1 MAITYNLYVDQG
13 STFTVSINLTESD
26 NSAKDLTGH
35 SARSQMRR
43 SYYSVSNTQ
52 FSANVTDAAN
62 GVITL
67 ALTDAQTSA
76 LKPGRYVYDIEL
88 ASPANVITRI
98 IEGIVV
104 VSPEAT
110 K

>member
-1 MAITYNLYVDQG
+1 MAINYNLYVDQG
-13 STFTVSINLTESD
+13 STYTVSINLTDSD
-26 NSAKDLTGH
+26 NSAKDLTNH

-52 FSANVTDAAN
+52 FSANITDAAN

-67 ALTDAQTSA
+67 SLTDSQTSN
-76 LKPGRYVYDIEL
+76 LKAGRYVYDVEL
-88 ASPANVITRI
+88 ISPANVITRI

-104 VSPEAT
+104 ISPEAT

>member
-13 STFTVSINLTESD
+13 STFTVAINLTESD
-26 NSAKDLTGH
+26 SSAKDLTNH

-67 ALTDAQTSA
+67 SLTDGQTSG

-88 ASPANVITRI
+88 VSPANVITRI
-98 IEGIVV
+98 IEGIVI

>member
-26 NSAKDLTGH
+26 NSAKNLTSH
-35 SARSQMRR
+35 SARSQLRR

-52 FSANVTDAAN
+52 FSANISDAAN

-67 ALTDAQTSA
+67 SLTDGQTA
-76 LKPGRYVYDIEL
+76 NLKAGRYVYDVEL
-88 ASPANVITRI
+88 ISPANIVTRI